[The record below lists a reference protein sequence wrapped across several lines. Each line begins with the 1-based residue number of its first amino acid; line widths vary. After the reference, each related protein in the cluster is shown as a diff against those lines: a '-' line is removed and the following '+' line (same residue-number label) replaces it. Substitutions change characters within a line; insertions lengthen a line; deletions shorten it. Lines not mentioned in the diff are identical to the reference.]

1 MSAEGRRT
9 KFWILTQ
16 GMAVRLF
23 ILEGSMG
30 ENALQ
35 HVKKKKSIVLE
46 MLLFKGKEQRKV
58 WFVFNF

>member
-1 MSAEGRRT
+1 
-9 KFWILTQ
+9 
-16 GMAVRLF
+16 
-23 ILEGSMG
+23 MG

-58 WFVFNF
+58 WLVFNF